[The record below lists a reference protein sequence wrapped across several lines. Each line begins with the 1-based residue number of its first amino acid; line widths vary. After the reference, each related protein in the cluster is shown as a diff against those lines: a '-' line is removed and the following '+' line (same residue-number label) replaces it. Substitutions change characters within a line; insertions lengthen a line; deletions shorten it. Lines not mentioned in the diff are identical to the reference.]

1 MKKLKRIP
9 FKVAYKIREFL
20 RRNFYMKLTY
30 KFPHYSP
37 HVGGKGRKF
46 DKATEFNIY
55 HLTNLIS
62 EISNTNNPVEI
73 ISISNLKVKSDL
85 YLKIAD
91 IFNEKGS
98 DKSWQGKYEKIYGF
112 IFETLL
118 TNPKTILEIGIGSKS
133 KKFLSYMGKNETTG
147 ASLKAFKELFPDSSI
162 YGADID
168 KDLKN
173 LLQEESIEIHFVD
186 QMDQDSVITLFENF
200 DFGFDLIIDD
210 GLHLESSNLLVMI
223 HGLKKLN
230 TNGCMVIE
238 DIGHTA
244 LKTWK
249 IVSNLLDKNYQSYL
263 IDRENLGY
271 CFIIQK
277 LN

>member
-1 MKKLKRIP
+1 
-9 FKVAYKIREFL
+9 
-20 RRNFYMKLTY
+20 MKL
-30 KFPHYSP
+30 
-37 HVGGKGRKF
+37 
-46 DKATEFNIY
+46 
-55 HLTNLIS
+55 
-62 EISNTNNPVEI
+62 
-73 ISISNLKVKSDL
+73 KSDL

-168 KDLKN
+168 KNLKN
-173 LLQEESIEIHFVD
+173 LLIQESIEIHFVD
-186 QMDQDSVITLFENF
+186 QMNQDSVINLFENF

-230 TNGCMVIE
+230 INGCMVIE

-249 IVSNLLDKNYQSYL
+249 IISNLLDKNYQSYL

>member
-62 EISNTNNPVEI
+62 EISNTYNPVEI
-73 ISISNLKVKSDL
+73 ISISNLKLKSDL

-147 ASLKAFKELFPDSSI
+147 ASLKAFKELFPVLIRSSI
-162 YGADID
+162 TTTGSFFII
-168 KDLKN
+168 LP
-173 LLQEESIEIHFVD
+173 SIC
-186 QMDQDSVITLFENF
+186 
-200 DFGFDLIIDD
+200 
-210 GLHLESSNLLVMI
+210 LLVPCAFGSGRTYI
-223 HGLKKLN
+223 KGLF
-230 TNGCMVIE
+230 
-238 DIGHTA
+238 
-244 LKTWK
+244 K
-249 IVSNLLDKNYQSYL
+249 ISATSIPIA
-263 IDRENLGY
+263 IDPVATPAT
-271 CFIIQK
+271 
-277 LN
+277 

>member
-1 MKKLKRIP
+1 MKTLKQIP
-9 FKVAYKIREFL
+9 FKVSYKIREFL
-20 RRNFYMKLTY
+20 RRNFYMRITY

-37 HVGGKGRKF
+37 HVGGKGKKF

-62 EISNTNNPVEI
+62 EISNTFNPVEI
-73 ISISNLKVKSDL
+73 IGISDLKLKSDL

-112 IFETLL
+112 IFETLI

-133 KKFLSYMGKNETTG
+133 KKFLSYMGENETTG
-147 ASLKAFKELFPDSSI
+147 ASLKAFKELFPNSSI

-168 KDLKN
+168 KSLKN
-173 LLQEESIEIHFVD
+173 LFLKESIEIHFVD
-186 QMDQDSVITLFENF
+186 QMNQDSVVTLFEKF

-210 GLHLESSNLLVMI
+210 GLHLESSNLLIMI

-230 TNGCMVIE
+230 KNGCMVIE
-238 DIGHTA
+238 DIGHSA

-249 IVSNLLDKNYQSYL
+249 IISNLLDKNYKSYL